1 MSLRKPNLQVA
12 ALVACAIASSSV
24 ACTEPPKAQQPGALQ
39 YTETARRGY
48 EEAMVP
54 FKEHDWLL
62 ASGLMREVKRRFS
75 FSDYAPL
82 AQLRMGDIEYA
93 QEKWLE
99 AIVAY
104 KTFLRENPK
113 HHEVAYAR
121 MRMAR
126 CSYNQISDAF
136 LLPPQSE
143 RDQASLVDAARE
155 IKGYLEEFPDGPE
168 RASMKELAADVL
180 ARLVAHELYV
190 ARFYMGKDKF
200 EAALGRVDYA
210 LAKYVGSRN
219 YVEALITR
227 GEVLLLLKRRDEA
240 KATFQRIVNEFSADP
255 RVGQAKRYLA
265 DLARVG
271 S

>member
-1 MSLRKPNLQVA
+1 MSLRKPIF
-12 ALVACAIASSSV
+12 ALVACALTSASV
-24 ACTEPPKAQQPGALQ
+24 ACTEPPKAATPGALQ

-54 FKEHDWLL
+54 FKDRDWLL

-99 AIVAY
+99 ATVAY
-104 KTFLRENPK
+104 KTFVRENPK

-136 LLPPQSE
+136 LLPSQAE
-143 RDQASLVDAARE
+143 RDQASVVQAAGE
-155 IKGYLEEFPDGPE
+155 IKAYLDEFADGPE
-168 RASMKELAADVL
+168 RPQMKELAADVL

-190 ARFYMGKDKF
+190 ARFYVGRDKF
-200 EAALGRVDYA
+200 EAALARVDYA

-227 GEVLLLLKRRDEA
+227 GEILLLLKRRDDA
-240 KATFQRIVNEFSADP
+240 KATFERVVKEFAADP
-255 RVGQAKRYLA
+255 RVGQAQRYL
-265 DLARVG
+265 DNLKRVG